1 MLAEWVLEAAMW
13 LLDFALELLSAE
25 LFGGGGQRQVR

>member
-13 LLDFALELLSAE
+13 LLDFALDLLSTD
-25 LFGGGGQRQVR
+25 LFGDSNRTRAR